1 VETVLPNITRFNIS
15 HTNGL
20 DSLTLAVWLLLA
32 PNVHM
37 LEIEYLTF
45 SEIMEWI
52 TELNDEFMMGD
63 PRLKMIFQQIHQITI
78 STLCYKS
85 DERSKLEI
93 VTILTK
99 IFSAATIY

>member
-1 VETVLPNITRFNIS
+1 METVLPNITRFNIS

-20 DSLTLAVWLLLA
+20 SPSTLAVWFLLA
-32 PNVHM
+32 PNVHI

-52 TELNDEFMMGD
+52 TELNDAFMMGD
-63 PRLKMIFQQIHQITI
+63 SRLKTIFQQIYKITI
-78 STLCYKS
+78 SSLCYNHNETFKF
-85 DERSKLEI
+85 EI

-99 IFSAATIY
+99 IFSTATIY